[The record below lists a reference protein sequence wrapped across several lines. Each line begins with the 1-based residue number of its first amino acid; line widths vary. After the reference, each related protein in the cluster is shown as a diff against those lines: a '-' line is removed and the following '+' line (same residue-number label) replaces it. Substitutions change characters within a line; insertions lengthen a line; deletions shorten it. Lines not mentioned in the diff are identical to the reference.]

1 MNKAGNSVGNTAS
14 KSSEKTY
21 TLNSSK
27 SNCNFNSE
35 IPKTVVKNSEGN
47 YISGRN
53 NE

>member
-1 MNKAGNSVGNTAS
+1 LEILQAS
-14 KSSEKTY
+14 LQKKTY